1 MEPGTMVWRDAVQS
15 LLRRRW
21 LILFCLVLGIGGA
34 FAFALPQQERWT
46 ATSEMVVGPAVP
58 PGLVAELPTGQDK
71 TGPLGLDLPAETQAR
86 IASSPAMMKLVAE
99 KLKLPSTPAA
109 LQDLAEASR
118 VRAVTDNSYVITADG
133 PTAAEAVRR
142 ANQIAATYLEYRKDT
157 STGLLDKLARQADQR
172 ATTASAQAA
181 SLQGAIVDFTR
192 SNSPQVLASLR
203 DRQIQLKVTAGEA
216 RDQAKA
222 YRAAAAAAGSNSQ
235 LVTPASAGA
244 ATVSPNLARD
254 VVVGAALGLLLGIGL
269 ALGGAHLSPFV
280 TTRDEAARSAGAP
293 VLTATPAGRRRWPF
307 GDAAVVPTADLAKLG
322 AETAAAI
329 ARRGYSRDGRGA
341 VLVAS
346 ASANANAEKVAT
358 AVAECSALNGR
369 STVLVFADVEGSY
382 PQLAEGFRDGSPVE
396 GLLDLVMQP
405 ASVRSDGVRK
415 LLQRGSV
422 PDLWVLF
429 PGLGEPRAAAM
440 VPAVV
445 PGVVADLR
453 KNADVVVVHGPA
465 ADRDHDASPLAA
477 AARGTVLVVHSGRD
491 RLNRVSRL
499 AGALRYAGAPVLG
512 VVLIGADSNDDTL
525 GLPGDDAS

>member
-1 MEPGTMVWRDAVQS
+1 MVWRDAVQS

-21 LILFCLVLGIGGA
+21 LILFCLVLGVGGA
-34 FAFALPQQERWT
+34 FAYALPQHERWT
-46 ATSEMVVGPAVP
+46 ASSEMVVGPAVP

-86 IASSPAMMKLVAE
+86 IASSPTMMKLVAE
-99 KLKLPSTPAA
+99 KLKLPTTPAA
-109 LQDLAEASR
+109 LRDLAEASR

-133 PTAAEAVRR
+133 PTAEEAVRR
-142 ANQIAATYLEYRKDT
+142 ANQIATTYLDYREET
-157 STGLLDKLARQADQR
+157 TTGLLDKLARQADQR
-172 ATTASAQAA
+172 AVTASAQAA
-181 SLQGAIVDFTR
+181 SLQGAILDFTR
-192 SNSPQVLASLR
+192 SNSPQVVASLR
-203 DRQIQLKVTAGEA
+203 DRQIQLKVAAGEA

-222 YRAAAAAAGSNSQ
+222 YRAAAASAGSNSQ
-235 LVTPASAGA
+235 LVTPASTGA
-244 ATVSPNLARD
+244 ATVSPNLGRD

-269 ALGGAHLSPFV
+269 ALAGAHLSPFV

-307 GDAAVVPTADLAKLG
+307 GDAVVPTADLAKLG

-346 ASANANAEKVAT
+346 ASANPNAEKVAT

-477 AARGTVLVVHSGRD
+477 AARGTVLVLHCGRD